1 MKTFVKGRLKG
12 EKRAVEKFEI
22 LTATALG
29 IVINGLLRF
38 LDDRE
43 IPGVEYFAK

>member
-12 EKRAVEKFEI
+12 EKRAVEI

-43 IPGVEYFAK
+43 MPGVEYFAK